1 MKTPEEYTKLIQIEQ
16 QKLSLANSPEQKHKI
31 QIRIQK
37 LGFKKEVSVIRK
49 KIEQLS

>member
-1 MKTPEEYTKLIQIEQ
+1 MKTPDDYNTLIQIEQ
-16 QKLSLANSPEQKHKI
+16 QKLRIASTPEQKHEI

-37 LGFKKEVSVIRK
+37 LGFKKEIAVIRK